1 MSAQSKHLATFMA
14 LPISVFGGSAGG
26 GLRYP
31 QSEFRM
37 QEWKSWL
44 RGCHIRK
51 DLFKILFLAFC
62 SLLVAQ
68 QSLNNDSVIKLVK
81 AGLSEDLIV
90 STINAQ
96 PGAYD
101 TSTDGLIA
109 LKGAGASDKVVAA
122 IVAKAAGS
130 GPAAAAPTSPTPTA
144 DGLDD
149 PMGPHEPGIYLMTN
163 TQEGKR
169 KMVFID
175 RVGAGRE
182 KAHMAVFSASRKAE
196 IPGPRAATRTTDA
209 NPVFYMYFP
218 PTSNIGNESSISSP
232 SQFSLLSL
240 EDKKDHRETAVAK
253 AGMFGHFSYGND
265 AKKTS
270 LFSSERMRPYAYK
283 VTVSANLRPGEY
295 AFIATTTMAGSATG
309 AQVVIYDFGVDGR

>member
-1 MSAQSKHLATFMA
+1 MRKRLFTF
-14 LPISVFGGSAGG
+14 V
-26 GLRYP
+26 
-31 QSEFRM
+31 
-37 QEWKSWL
+37 
-44 RGCHIRK
+44 
-51 DLFKILFLAFC
+51 FLAFC
-62 SLLVAQ
+62 PLLVAQ
-68 QSLNNDSVIKLVK
+68 QSLNNDAVVKLVK

-96 PGAYD
+96 PGTYD

-109 LKGAGASDKVVAA
+109 LKGAGVSDKVVSA

-130 GPAAAAPTSPTPTA
+130 VPAVTAPTPPVPVA
-144 DGLDD
+144 QDPDD
-149 PMGPHEPGIYLMTN
+149 PMGPHEPGVYLMTT

-182 KAHMAVFSASRKAE
+182 KLHRGFVSASRKAE
-196 IPGPRAATRTTDA
+196 IPGPHATTRTTNA

-218 PTSNIGNESSISSP
+218 STSNIGDERSISSP
-232 SQFSLLSL
+232 TQFSLLSL

-253 AGMFGHFSYGND
+253 GALFGGFSYGND

-270 LFSSERMRPYAYK
+270 LFHSERIRPYAYK
-283 VTVSANLRPGEY
+283 VTVSANLSAGEY
-295 AFIATTTMAGSATG
+295 AFIATTTMAGSAQG
-309 AQVVIYDFGVDGR
+309 ATVVIYDFGVDGR

>member
-1 MSAQSKHLATFMA
+1 MHKHSFAFVL
-14 LPISVFGGSAGG
+14 
-26 GLRYP
+26 
-31 QSEFRM
+31 
-37 QEWKSWL
+37 
-44 RGCHIRK
+44 
-51 DLFKILFLAFC
+51 LAFC
-62 SLLVAQ
+62 LLLGAQ
-68 QSLNNDSVIKLVK
+68 QSLNNDSVVKLAK

-90 STINAQ
+90 STINTQ
-96 PGAYD
+96 PGVYD
-101 TSTDGLIA
+101 VSTDGLIA
-109 LKGAGASDKVVAA
+109 LKGAGVSDKVVAA

-130 GPAAAAPTSPTPTA
+130 APAAAAPTPQAPAPTA
-144 DGLDD
+144 ENPDD
-149 PMGPHEPGIYLMTN
+149 PMGQHEPGIYLMTT

-182 KAHMAVFSASRKAE
+182 KAHMGFVSASRKAE

-218 PTSNIGNESSISSP
+218 PSSNIGNESSISSP
-232 SQFSLLSL
+232 TQFSLLSL

-283 VTVSANLRPGEY
+283 VTVSANLAPGEY
-295 AFIATTTMAGSATG
+295 AFIASTTMVGSATG
-309 AQVVIYDFGVDGR
+309 EAHVVIYDFGVDAR